1 MFDLAREAFVCA
13 CATAVPDDNP
23 PATRAL
29 AFRMG
34 GAADLAGAAAHGL
47 AEHDAEALA
56 AMQARLLRGDHWLIG
71 ELDGAIVTYTFLS
84 LRQSFEYPALPGCAF
99 SLRADVG
106 YGHGAWTVPA
116 LRQRGY
122 RRRAFLEELRWLRTN
137 DKKWEA
143 SVFIAPQLAPA
154 RRSLAAV
161 GIVVEPLWRVEYGRD
176 RRLAVERLA
185 APDDDRCVPITSYNE

>member
-1 MFDLAREAFVCA
+1 MFELAREAFVCA
-13 CATAVPDDNP
+13 CATAVPDDDP

-29 AFRMG
+29 AFHLG
-34 GAADLAGAAAHGL
+34 DAADLARL
-47 AEHDAEALA
+47 ADHDAPALA
-56 AMQARLLRGDHWLIG
+56 AMRANLAEGDHWLVG

-84 LRQSFEYPALPGCAF
+84 LRRRFEYPALPGCAF

-106 YGHGAWTVPA
+106 YGHGAWTPPA
-116 LRQRGY
+116 HRNRGY

-143 SVFIAPQLAPA
+143 SVFIAPQLDPA
-154 RRSLAAV
+154 RRSLAGV

-176 RRLAVERLA
+176 RRLTVERLG
-185 APDDDRCVPITSYNE
+185 APDDDRCVPITSYNG

>member
-1 MFDLAREAFVCA
+1 MFDVAREAFVCA
-13 CATAVPDDNP
+13 CATTVPDDDP

-29 AFRMG
+29 RFR
-34 GAADLAGAAAHGL
+34 LAGAAEL
-47 AEHDAEALA
+47 
-56 AMQARLLRGDHWLIG
+56 ARLPDHDGPTLASMRERLVRGDRWLVG
-71 ELDGAIVTYTFLS
+71 ELDDAIVTYTFLS
-84 LRQSFEYPALPGCAF
+84 LRRDFEYPALPGCAF

-106 YGHGAWTVPA
+106 YGYGAWTPPA
-116 LRQRGY
+116 LRNRGY

-154 RRSLAAV
+154 RRSLGGV

-176 RRLAVERLA
+176 RRLAVERLTGA
-185 APDDDRCVPITSYNE
+185 DDDRCVPITSYNE